1 MKVQYMKMKD
11 SKGDVHWYKRECK
24 EDMWSVRLTSPPA
37 GKLVPVGQYV
47 NTVTI
52 YITTEETVN

>member
-1 MKVQYMKMKD
+1 MKMKD